1 MKEELIAGIQNA
13 IERGNTIENA
23 IESLINAGYNP
34 QEVRDAAQSFT
45 SGASSMLNYSPDKG
59 KSFPVVISGNGNGS
73 QQLNNP
79 QEAYAVKEAPQKPA
93 PQPVKAPQPVQQVP
107 DQRPPVQMY
116 SPKTVDQNPKRK
128 MLVIFLII
136 WLILLGA
143 VLAAIWFFKDQL
155 LSLLS

>member
-79 QEAYAVKEAPQKPA
+79 QETYAVKEAPQKPVEA
-93 PQPVKAPQPVQQVP
+93 PVKAPPQIQQVP
-107 DQRPPVQMY
+107 EQRPVQMY
-116 SPKTVDQNPKRK
+116 SQKPVDQNPKRK